1 MSVRINDE
9 AFVAKVAK
17 LSKKGCSMS
26 QIAGELGC
34 SRMTV
39 RRALLVSGLAASAA
53 GGAPPAST
61 CAAPGC
67 GPLPRT
73 FEEPQDRMLL
83 CEHYGEAVAHAA
95 RQDWRGFACPAGCAA
110 YEPVSPLTA
119 PFYRREV

>member
-83 CEHYGEAVAHAA
+83 CEHYGEAGGHPAPP
-95 RQDWRGFACPAGCAA
+95 GLGGLCPSGGGAGLR
-110 YEPVSPLTA
+110 PGGP
-119 PFYRREV
+119 